1 MEGENEDLLRTIN
14 EFLKFEKGYDI
25 KELHCLIGK
34 DLDFAQ
40 LDLQYK
46 ELSKSSEEI
55 NNNNNNNN
63 LGQTGCFYLKR
74 NFK

>member
-14 EFLKFEKGYDI
+14 EFLKFENGYDI
-25 KELHCLIGK
+25 KEIHCLIGK

-55 NNNNNNNN
+55 KHQP
-63 LGQTGCFYLKR
+63 LPQLVKYFLEPSRKIYYD
-74 NFK
+74 